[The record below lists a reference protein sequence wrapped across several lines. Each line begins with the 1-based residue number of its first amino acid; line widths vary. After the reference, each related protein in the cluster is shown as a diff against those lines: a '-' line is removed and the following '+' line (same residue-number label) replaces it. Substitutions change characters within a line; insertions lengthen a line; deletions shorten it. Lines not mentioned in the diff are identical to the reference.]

1 MFAFFRSK
9 SKLTQKSNG
18 SIKRRETGGSETQN
32 RQQTCKPILKDPS
45 FRNQQS
51 NPRQKSESA
60 VVSEDSQVR
69 KDLKRSNQ
77 MKIESV
83 VNEGR
88 ETSKKTTLKIP
99 THLPKN
105 KKNETTN
112 VSQKPFLKIP
122 IKNFSSSTKDE
133 VTVSLNSMGTADL
146 SIQAQE
152 SRLSHSLDKGRMHMK
167 KKDFKKAKELLVVA
181 LDIQIDLNGRE
192 NRDTVKLFK
201 ELATICQQLGE
212 YDEAKFYFE
221 HSVIFSESIS
231 VFGSIGGSTRA
242 SSIGSADGKT
252 TSSVMS
258 EAPVATDNV
267 SKDDPAVKGVK
278 ASKADPAVKGVKAAA
293 KTDPAVKEVKGLDA
307 ITKHM
312 KTLEICD
319 SHYGKDSLMS
329 AVIYTVIASCYKNSS
344 EVNKAFDYYE
354 KALNIREAKSPNSIE
369 TGECYYELGL
379 ILHQLDEYTE
389 SLAYLHNAAQIFEAN
404 KKVYRTKKVMRDIRR
419 VCRHLVQKN
428 HEDSKN
434 V

>member
-1 MFAFFRSK
+1 MFAFFRSQ
-9 SKLTQKSNG
+9 SKLTKKSIG
-18 SIKRRETGGSETQN
+18 STKRRETGGSETQN
-32 RQQTCKPILKDPS
+32 RQQTYKTIVKDPS
-45 FRNQQS
+45 FRTQQP
-51 NPRQKSESA
+51 NPRQKSEPA

-99 THLPKN
+99 NVPKN

-152 SRLSHSLDKGRMHMK
+152 SRLSHNLDIGRMHMK

-201 ELATICQQLGE
+201 ELATICQHLGE

-242 SSIGSADGKT
+242 SSTGSIDGKA
-252 TSSVMS
+252 TSSITS
-258 EAPVATDNV
+258 EALVGTDKV
-267 SKDDPAVKGVK
+267 SKAAPAVKGVK
-278 ASKADPAVKGVKAAA
+278 ASKADPAVIGVKAS
-293 KTDPAVKEVKGLDA
+293 KTDPVVKEVKALDA

-312 KTLEICD
+312 KTLEICEG
-319 SHYGKDSLMS
+319 HYGKDSLMS

-428 HEDSKN
+428 QEDPQN